1 MLLGDGLRSHVMS
14 QVEHLRH
21 CSDALLRLS
30 REAKEPGISAK
41 LQEMADE
48 FRIMVCVA
56 DVTDLAADLAR
67 DCAGGRDGRQEADK
81 DRIGSLPKR
90 QRKRSGRVHKTEAKA
105 ATSPHPSKGTT
116 AARRNAPSA
125 GATERGREAEMAP
138 R

>member
-1 MLLGDGLRSHVMS
+1 MS

-81 DRIGSLPKR
+81 DRIEGLPKR
-90 QRKRSGRVHKTEAKA
+90 QRKRSGRVHRKTEAKDDQERA
-105 ATSPHPSKGTT
+105 KSE
-116 AARRNAPSA
+116 ARVVV
-125 GATERGREAEMAP
+125 
-138 R
+138 